1 MSLLFMSREKRDE
14 AWVASGKRGRRGTV
28 TNQQLHPMYVE
39 DFEGPEKTQTGLG
52 NTVYKTFF
60 SKLYTLDN

>member
-52 NTVYKTFF
+52 NTVYKTFI